1 MTNKEAFELI
11 RKYQEQV
18 QEEAKR
24 LNVFE
29 VKEGETTISINPTFT
44 EWREKDKELLQ
55 ELKNK
60 VTIEQ
65 IILLELYNHESF
77 YTEEPLEIM
86 DTMKEYFEE
95 LSEEELQETILETY
109 QKQIERKEGN
119 Q

>member
-18 QEEAKR
+18 QEEATR

-29 VKEGETTISINPTFT
+29 VKEGESKISINPTFT

-65 IILLELYNHESF
+65 IILFELYNHESF
-77 YTEEPLEIM
+77 FTEEPLEIM

-95 LSEEELQETILETY
+95 LSEEELQSNILKTY
-109 QKQIERKEGN
+109 EKKVSESK
-119 Q
+119 

>member
-11 RKYQEQV
+11 RKYKDQV
-18 QEEAKR
+18 QEEATR

-29 VKEGETTISINPTFT
+29 VKEGDNKISINDSFT
-44 EWREKDKELLQ
+44 EWRQRDKELLQ

-77 YTEEPLEIM
+77 FTEEPLEIM

-95 LSEEELQETILETY
+95 LSEEELQEKILETY
-109 QKQIERKEGN
+109 QKKMNEKET

>member
-1 MTNKEAFELI
+1 MTNKEAFQLI
-11 RKYQEQV
+11 KEYQDKV

-44 EWREKDKELLQ
+44 EWRERDKELLQ

-65 IILLELYNHESF
+65 IILLELFNHECF

-95 LSEEELQETILETY
+95 LSEEDLQEKILETY
-109 QKQIERKEGN
+109 QKKMKEKE
-119 Q
+119 

>member
-18 QEEAKR
+18 QEEATR

-29 VKEGETTISINPTFT
+29 VKEGESKISINPTFT

-65 IILLELYNHESF
+65 IILFELYNHESF
-77 YTEEPLEIM
+77 FTEEPLEIL

-95 LSEEELQETILETY
+95 LSEEELQSIILKTY
-109 QKQIERKEGN
+109 EKKVSESK
-119 Q
+119 

>member
-18 QEEAKR
+18 QEEATR

-29 VKEGETTISINPTFT
+29 VKEGENKISINPTFT

-77 YTEEPLEIM
+77 FTEEPLEIM

-95 LSEEELQETILETY
+95 LSEEELQEKILETY
-109 QKQIERKEGN
+109 QKELKRKEGN